1 MMFPSFFRRL
11 AQAGSW
17 LYAFGLA
24 GGLDR
29 EPITSVRS
37 LRLTGCLFI
46 ARPTCTFDQILGP
59 LHFIFF
65 KACASVSFPTSPSRR
80 LLPGVCA
87 SSVPLIPRPRLLTE
101 STIWSHAFFSGV
113 LPFFLLPP
121 PPCTSNLLPT
131 AILQLTWQRPHGSL
145 PRQHY
150 AHFTAKLVASGFDVT
165 TNLIFM
171 NAVDTHFHPPT
182 SGFLMM
188 ESLPSLNLLM
198 TCSPRSTSAPAL
210 PWDCPTLPLKICP
223 KLL

>member
-101 STIWSHAFFSGV
+101 STIWSHAFFFLCS
-113 LPFFLLPP
+113 PFLSSPTTTLHLQPP
-121 PPCTSNLLPT
+121 
-131 AILQLTWQRPHGSL
+131 
-145 PRQHY
+145 
-150 AHFTAKLVASGFDVT
+150 
-165 TNLIFM
+165 TNR
-171 NAVDTHFHPPT
+171 HPPT
-182 SGFLMM
+182 DMAAPPRIS
-188 ESLPSLNLLM
+188 SPS
-198 TCSPRSTSAPAL
+198 
-210 PWDCPTLPLKICP
+210 TLRPFHGQACR
-223 KLL
+223 